1 MNFVR
6 GMEPLRAMKIGI
18 ITWNKLSTGCSLKSR
33 RWVPLTDC
41 GGVLR
46 FTSDGAKQ
54 TAHILA
60 LETILIQSAEI
71 KKLGIIKIQYQ
82 HNKGGMSF
90 ILEGS
95 VERFRK
101 YFDIIQER

>member
-18 ITWNKLSTGCSLKSR
+18 ITWKNLSDGCLLKSR
-33 RWVPLTDC
+33 RWVPLTEC
-41 GGVLR
+41 GGVCR

-54 TAHILA
+54 NAHILA
-60 LETILIQSAEI
+60 LVIITIQSVEI

-82 HNKGGMSF
+82 HVKGGMSF
-90 ILEGS
+90 IVEGS
-95 VERFRK
+95 IERFRK